1 MESEPALTPSAVKS
15 FRILMLGLF
24 MLGALVV
31 FGIFGGWVW
40 FFEHTRDRNYIEK
53 FAAEKEEELKRRAEI
68 NASREILEVAPSS
81 SGDSDNSPKISLTE
95 LARELSKDDSNE
107 DAVAEP
113 ITITL
118 PFDSSSP
125 DTRAAEEVLKKYWN
139 TSDWRERV
147 PLVFDPEHVKPLM
160 QQHYEKQKYTDPT
173 PGALL
178 NRGRYR
184 LNGTEI
190 LHFTY
195 SCSRPGDVLEL
206 AMRRNSN
213 GDFVLDW
220 TSYVGFCELSWAELK
235 QSRPTTPFLF
245 RAFATAS
252 DYYNYE
258 FTDEK
263 KYLSISLL
271 SPDGLTTIHGYCERD
286 SPTGA
291 AISRTLSKSQSMS
304 GIIVKLAFPE
314 KAESNR
320 CALITQLVSDRWLL
334 IR

>member
-1 MESEPALTPSAVKS
+1 MDTEKALTPSAVKY
-15 FRILMLGLF
+15 FRVLMLGLF
-24 MLGALVV
+24 VLGAVV
-31 FGIFGGWVW
+31 IFGTMGGWMW
-40 FFEHTRDRNYIEK
+40 FVEHTRDRNYIEK
-53 FAAEKEEELKRRAEI
+53 FAAEKEAELKRRAEI
-68 NASREILEVAPSS
+68 NASREILATAPAPQD
-81 SGDSDNSPKISLTE
+81 DSDTSPKISLTE
-95 LARELSKDDSNE
+95 LARELSKNDSVE
-107 DAVAEP
+107 DAIAEP

-125 DTRAAEEVLKKYWN
+125 DIQAAEEVLKKYWN
-139 TSDWRERV
+139 TADWRERV
-147 PLVFDPEHVKPLM
+147 PLVYDSEHVKPLM
-160 QQHYEKQKYTDPT
+160 QQHYEKQKYTDPM

-220 TSYVGFCELSWAELK
+220 TSYVGFCELSWAEFK
-235 QSRPTTPFLF
+235 QLRPTAPLLF

-286 SPTGA
+286 SPTGT
-291 AISRTLSKSQSMS
+291 AINRTLGKNQTMT
-304 GIIVKLAFPE
+304 GVIVKLAFPE

-320 CALITQLVSDRWLL
+320 CALITQFVSDRWLL